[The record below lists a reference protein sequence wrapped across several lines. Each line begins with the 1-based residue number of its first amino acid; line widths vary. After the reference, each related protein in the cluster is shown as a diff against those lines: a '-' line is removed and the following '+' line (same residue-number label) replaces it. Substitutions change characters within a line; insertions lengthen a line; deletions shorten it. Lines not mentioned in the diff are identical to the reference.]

1 MPVNAHAGM
10 RILDYQLWSWM
21 MIRKGESKVE
31 LGSKRR
37 GRNRNKKGI
46 RRQAKGEEQKQERN
60 QEASEGGGTE
70 TKKES
75 GSKRR
80 GRNRNGGTGT
90 LNVGR
95 SGEGF
100 EVGLK
105 ERKAAGGILHF

>member
-1 MPVNAHAGM
+1 
-10 RILDYQLWSWM
+10 

-31 LGSKRR
+31 SRSKRR

-46 RRQAKGEEQKQERN
+46 RKQAKEEEQKQKRN

-70 TKKES
+70 TKK
-75 GSKRR
+75 
-80 GRNRNGGTGT
+80 TGT

>member
-1 MPVNAHAGM
+1 L
-10 RILDYQLWSWM
+10 ILDDDSQ
-21 MIRKGESKVE
+21 
-31 LGSKRR
+31 
-37 GRNRNKKGI
+37 GRIQSGI
-46 RRQAKGEEQKQERN
+46 WKQAKGEEQKQKRN

-70 TKKES
+70 TKK
-75 GSKRR
+75 
-80 GRNRNGGTGT
+80 TGT